1 VCLSL
6 TRRCW
11 WNIRWLRIYSLLVLL
26 LLLLLYLRL
35 LLLYL
40 MLLLLL
46 LRWVCVLLLV
56 SVYML
61 HRLVHT
67 PRYLGNLSENAL
79 SPMEI
84 SYSRA

>member
-1 VCLSL
+1 
-6 TRRCW
+6 
-11 WNIRWLRIYSLLVLL
+11 
-26 LLLLLYLRL
+26 LRL

-46 LRWVCVLLLV
+46 LRWMFVLLLV

-67 PRYLGNLSENAL
+67 PGYLGYLSENAF
-79 SPMEI
+79 SPMEMF
-84 SYSRA
+84 YSRA

>member
-1 VCLSL
+1 M
-6 TRRCW
+6 
-11 WNIRWLRIYSLLVLL
+11 L

-40 MLLLLL
+40 VLLLL
-46 LRWVCVLLLV
+46 LRWMGVLLLV

-67 PRYLGNLSENAL
+67 PRYLENLSEKAL

-84 SYSRA
+84 LYSRASL